1 MKIVS
6 LPVSSDRFIAA
17 VIMTASVL
25 VLAGCSSTSSAVPA
39 ARTTPLVSPPSST
52 AATPLPSSPADS
64 AEKEAIAAYVAMW
77 QDTAAAATTS
87 DWQSPRITQ
96 HATGDAALV
105 ISKALYTDHL
115 NGVVSKGAPNDNPRV
130 ISVQPPADPNTI
142 MISDCGD
149 STNWLQYTTNGQPFG
164 SPGGHRQITAEV
176 KKQPGRAW
184 KVTRF
189 AVEALGSC
197 E

>member
-1 MKIVS
+1 M
-6 LPVSSDRFIAA
+6 
-17 VIMTASVL
+17 
-25 VLAGCSSTSSAVPA
+25 
-39 ARTTPLVSPPSST
+39 
-52 AATPLPSSPADS
+52 
-64 AEKEAIAAYVAMW
+64 AMW
-77 QDTAAAATTS
+77 QDMAAAATTS

-96 HATGDAALV
+96 HATGDAVLV

-115 NGVVSKGAPNDNPRV
+115 NEVVSKGAPKDNPRV
-130 ISVQPPADPNTI
+130 TSAQPPGEPTTV

-149 STNWLQYTTNGQPFG
+149 STNWLQYRTNGQPFG

-176 KKQPGRAW
+176 KQQPGGAW

-197 E
+197 D